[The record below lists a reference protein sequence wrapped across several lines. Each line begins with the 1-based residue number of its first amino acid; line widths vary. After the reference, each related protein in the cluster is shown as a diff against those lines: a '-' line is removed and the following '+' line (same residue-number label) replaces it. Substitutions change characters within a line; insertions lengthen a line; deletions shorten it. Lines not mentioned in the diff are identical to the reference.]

1 MIIDATDRDIGRDH
15 LVRGG
20 LRRDEVIG
28 TEVAKQAFDII
39 DAIWVQDARIEE
51 IRRAG

>member
-1 MIIDATDRDIGRDH
+1 MIIDAMDRDVGRDV
-15 LVRGG
+15 LVRRG

-28 TEVAKQAFDII
+28 TDVAMQAFEII